1 MITIQIH
8 FEIGSL
14 KVTVVVAQEKIE
26 KKSVCDWL
34 ICFECISKRWN

>member
-26 KKSVCDWL
+26 KKIGL
-34 ICFECISKRWN
+34 